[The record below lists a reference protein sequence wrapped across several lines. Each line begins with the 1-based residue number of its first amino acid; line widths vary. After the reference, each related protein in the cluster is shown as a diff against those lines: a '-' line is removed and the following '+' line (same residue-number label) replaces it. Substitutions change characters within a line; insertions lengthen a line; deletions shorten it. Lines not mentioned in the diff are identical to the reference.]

1 MAPKKDNIQASLDFI
16 SEEIAAIKNEQAT
29 IKELVAEVKTMR
41 LENEKKDRQI
51 AYLEYRVA
59 ELEQYT
65 RINNVVI
72 TGLQV
77 KPRSYARAV
86 TNEVLTW
93 VNVQWGDGNTFAK
106 RVSGSERGMRAMTC
120 NTGKRPS

>member
-16 SEEIAAIKNEQAT
+16 SKEIAAIKNEQAT
-29 IKELVAEVKTMR
+29 IKELVAEVKARR
-41 LENEKKDRQI
+41 LENEKKDRQM

-65 RINNVVI
+65 RINDVVI

-77 KPRSYARAV
+77 KPRSYARV
-86 TNEVLTW
+86 VNNEVLT
-93 VNVQWGDGNTFAK
+93 
-106 RVSGSERGMRAMTC
+106 
-120 NTGKRPS
+120 

>member
-16 SEEIAAIKNEQAT
+16 SEEIGAINNKQAT
-29 IKELVAEVKTMR
+29 IKESAAEAKAMR

-51 AYLEYRVA
+51 AYLEHRVA

-65 RINNVVI
+65 TINDVVI

-77 KPRSYARAV
+77 KPRSYPRAV
-86 TNEVLTW
+86 NIEVLT
-93 VNVQWGDGNTFAK
+93 
-106 RVSGSERGMRAMTC
+106 
-120 NTGKRPS
+120 

>member
-16 SEEIAAIKNEQAT
+16 SEEIGAINNKQAT
-29 IKELVAEVKTMR
+29 IKELVAEAKAMR

-51 AYLEYRVA
+51 AYLEHRVA

-65 RINNVVI
+65 TINDVVI

-77 KPRSYARAV
+77 KPRSYPRAV
-86 TNEVLTW
+86 NIEVLTR
-93 VNVQWGDGNTFAK
+93 VNVQ
-106 RVSGSERGMRAMTC
+106 
-120 NTGKRPS
+120 

>member
-29 IKELVAEVKTMR
+29 IKELVAEVKARR

-65 RINNVVI
+65 RINDVVI

-86 TNEVLTW
+86 NNEVLT
-93 VNVQWGDGNTFAK
+93 
-106 RVSGSERGMRAMTC
+106 
-120 NTGKRPS
+120 

>member
-1 MAPKKDNIQASLDFI
+1 MAPKKDTIQASLDFI
-16 SEEIAAIKNEQAT
+16 SKEIAAIKNEQAT
-29 IKELVAEVKTMR
+29 IKELVAEVKAR
-41 LENEKKDRQI
+41 GLENEKKDRQI
-51 AYLEYRVA
+51 ASLEYRVA

-65 RINNVVI
+65 RINDVVI

-86 TNEVLTW
+86 NNQVLSW

-106 RVSGSERGMRAMTC
+106 RVSGSERGTRAMTC
-120 NTGKRPS
+120 NAHKRPS